1 MEKRTRLVIKLL
13 RSWMILIILPIAAM
27 LLVNWKVT
35 ELMNQETY
43 EKHLLALQSSVDSIE
58 DTIYNMNNVAY
69 YFSRNDIINRFL
81 ELDPV
86 EYGDRNVEDIRQA
99 QMELKNYSVSNS
111 LLRNMQI
118 YSYKG
123 DMIVDTTTGGTS
135 LERYYG
141 HHFSIEGYTLEQWK
155 EQFLSVSVDNLVYSQ
170 EQLRFNSIEEECI
183 IFTMNL
189 PVNSGRYGSGKLLVY
204 MGKDN
209 ILPFYDRIHYEDGGF
224 IAILDDN
231 RRDILNDGETADVV
245 VEQDTEEKS
254 GYQIVPVNGEKMFV
268 TYLKGE
274 LMEWTYLVGIPLK
287 QVHAETTEMQRFIL
301 GVMVFTVLLGICLT
315 LKYTLRTS
323 KDILTVYD
331 TLQKANPDF
340 VYADL
345 EAELKKLIA
354 EDAEMKESVEKQRSL
369 QEISILYNLFW
380 GNIKDGKEI
389 KENLSRLRLDI
400 TANYYAILI
409 LAINELNEDGGLEQV
424 SIYKAM
430 VKKILK
436 QNIPNLKEVCDISID
451 RVAVLITSRKKN
463 YVDFMEQLEQQAGG
477 IREQLSRKIKI
488 DVSFSGNIAELPEN
502 IPGAFYEACQAIE
515 YEDKDTGYAIQW
527 YKKAHIIDSD
537 SFDYPLETEKKIV
550 DAVKDGDIN
559 SLESARMEVQKKN
572 RYILRWNSKEAIFRL
587 QEELSGTIRRILN
600 EESENALIYKNE
612 IEELIKVL
620 EERNDVQK
628 AWDSIWAL
636 LQRMTMS
643 NYDKNRHSSLALIKR
658 IKSYIDENYS
668 KTDMSL
674 TTVADEFHITEV
686 YVSKLFKQESGE
698 NFSKYV
704 EKLRLEKAN
713 EYLAEGNRRIAE
725 IAALVGYGSVQAF
738 RRAYKRVYGIAPSD
752 FERTEK

>member
-35 ELMNQETY
+35 ELMNQETC

-81 ELDPV
+81 ELEPV
-86 EYGDRNVEDIRQA
+86 EYGDRNIEDIRQA

-155 EQFLSVSVDNLVYSQ
+155 DQFLSVSVDNLVYSQ
-170 EQLRFNSIEEECI
+170 EQIRFNSIEEECI

-209 ILPFYDRIHYEDGGF
+209 ILPFYDRIHYENGGF

-231 RRDILNDGETADVV
+231 GRDVLNDGETADVV
-245 VEQDTEEKS
+245 IDQDTEEKS
-254 GYQIVPVNGEKMFV
+254 GYQIIPVNGEKMFV

-369 QEISILYNLFW
+369 QEMSILYNLFW

-400 TANYYAILI
+400 TASYYAVLI

-436 QNIPNLKEVCDISID
+436 QNIPNLKEICDISID
-451 RVAVLITSRKKN
+451 RVAVLITSRENN

-477 IREQLSRKIKI
+477 VREQLSRKIKI

-502 IPGAFYEACQAIE
+502 IPGVFYEACQAIE

-537 SFDYPLETEKKIV
+537 SFDYPLEAEKKIV
-550 DAVKDGDIN
+550 DAVKGGDIN

-612 IEELIKVL
+612 IEELNKVL
-620 EERNDVQK
+620 EEKNDVQK

-636 LQRMTMS
+636 LRRMTMS

-658 IKSYIDENYS
+658 IKSYIDKNYS

-752 FERTEK
+752 FEKTEK